1 MPDYQLYRADDGL
14 ALTVRVTEMVI
25 EQVGSTYVLRAPG
38 GHRRDHTDPRAAAHD
53 SSSRESPTAPGR
65 HRPCRCTRRRPT

>member
-38 GHRRDHTDPRAAAHD
+38 ASAR
-53 SSSRESPTAPGR
+53 SR
-65 HRPCRCTRRRPT
+65 